1 MESKTLGG
9 TKILKESARFS
20 DYGPPTLNATQKND
34 AFLPSQ
40 KECVISASIRHFW
53 LPSPKKPEAEATN
66 SPIPCGVK
74 HFSSM
79 SCPRATTSDDIRQI
93 RACDDS
99 VNLPI
104 APLARR
110 NPRRGETVGP
120 AGKGSNPKE
129 QRSFKTLGLLVYDG
143 MFEMGLWNNPPY
155 NWLVIYLLYQTTN

>member
-1 MESKTLGG
+1 MFFPHPKMESKTLGG
-9 TKILKESARFS
+9 TKILRI
-20 DYGPPTLNATQKND
+20 GPFFGLWTTHLERYTKKRCSSSLSKKML
-34 AFLPSQ
+34 FL
-40 KECVISASIRHFW
+40 H
-53 LPSPKKPEAEATN
+53 PSPPKSRKQKQQ
-66 SPIPCGVK
+66 IPPFPRGVK

-110 NPRRGETVGP
+110 NPRRGETVGL

-143 MFEMGLWNNPPY
+143 MFEWPMK
-155 NWLVIYLLYQTTN
+155 